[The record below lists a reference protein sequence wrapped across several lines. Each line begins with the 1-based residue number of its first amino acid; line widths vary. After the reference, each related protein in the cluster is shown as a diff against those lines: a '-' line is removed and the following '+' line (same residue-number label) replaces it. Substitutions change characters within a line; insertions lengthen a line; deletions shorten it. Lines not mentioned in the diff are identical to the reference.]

1 MEKFIIPPSVT
12 AVIDKIEHEGYE
24 AWLVGGCVRDLLRG
38 ETPHDYDI
46 ASNAPCEAVC
56 TMFER
61 VIETGI
67 KHGTV
72 TVIYDGEPIEVTRY
86 RIDGGYAD
94 HRRPDSVK
102 FTGSFKDDLSRRD
115 FTVNAIGYSLSLG
128 LFDCFGGQKD
138 IEHGVL
144 RTVGDA
150 EKRFDEDALR
160 IMRAI
165 RFASTLG
172 YSIEQNTLKAAIKL
186 APTLQNVSAERI
198 YFELKKTLRG
208 GKPSLTEILIKSGGL
223 RHVGLCECASL
234 LPLDR
239 ISLNINV
246 RLAVLI
252 YLCNGEPKEVMTAL
266 KSDKA
271 ARNAVINLYGM
282 LSSIQPL
289 ERPNLKRML
298 STVDKGDLFAL
309 LTAYTA
315 LFDIDTEAAKAT
327 LSDIIQKNEPY
338 RICDL
343 DIDGDALHEMG
354 ICGRAA
360 GETLNYLLDKVIEEP
375 LLNTREQLKKL
386 ADRH

>member
-56 TMFER
+56 AMFER
-61 VIETGI
+61 VIETGL

-102 FTGSFKDDLSRRD
+102 FTGSFEDDLSRRD
-115 FTVNAIGYSLSLG
+115 FTVNAIGYSLSRG
-128 LFDCFGGQKD
+128 LFDRFGGKKD
-138 IEHGVL
+138 IEKGIL

-160 IMRAI
+160 IMRAV

-172 YSIEQNTLKAAIKL
+172 YSIEQSTLNAAKKL

-198 YFELKKTLRG
+198 YSELKKTLCGTR
-208 GKPSLTEILIKSGGL
+208 PSLIEIPVKNGGL
-223 RHVGLCECASL
+223 KHIGLCECESL

-239 ISLNINV
+239 ISANPNV
-246 RLAVLI
+246 RLAALI
-252 YLCNGEPKEVMTAL
+252 HLCKAEPKAVMQAL

-271 ARNAVINLYGM
+271 ARNAVINLCEM
-282 LSSIQPL
+282 LENIQPL
-289 ERPNLKRML
+289 NRANLKRML
-298 STVDKGDLFAL
+298 SRADKDELFAL

-315 LFDIDTEAAKAT
+315 IFGIDTEAAKAT

-343 DIDGDALHEMG
+343 DIDGDALREMG
-354 ICGRAA
+354 ICGKAA
-360 GETLNYLLDKVIEEP
+360 GKTLSFLLDMVIENP
-375 LLNTREQLKKL
+375 MLNTREQLKKL